1 MKTLTVSQVILSHVL
16 QKIPAF
22 IVLFKVNV
30 SHAYIKTHIITL
42 ATIFF
47 LLMDMVEARLI
58 MLLL

>member
-1 MKTLTVSQVILSHVL
+1 METLTVSRVILSHVRRT
-16 QKIPAF
+16 IPEF

-30 SHAYIKTHIITL
+30 THAYIKKHIIML
-42 ATIFF
+42 ATMFF